1 MRPEVKMI
9 SPLYDYAFSEIFG
22 NQNNIDIT
30 TSFLKTLLDI
40 PEDEYDR
47 LTVVSPLLRKVFRT
61 EKTGVVDL
69 KLRTKS
75 GKIIHIELQVE
86 KRSNMRNRILYYVSR
101 LIGDQLKWGEDYNG
115 LHQVISIVICN
126 HNLLEEEDSYIN
138 VYELR
143 NEGNRSFTKLM
154 RLVILELPKLPETVD
169 RTVWPWLKF
178 LKCTKEEEYEMLAL
192 RYPEL
197 ERPVFCAKKMSL
209 WDKWRDIQFH
219 KNLWKID
226 ERNLYEQARID
237 GHAQGREE
245 GHAEGMAEGR
255 EEGHTQGVV
264 EGRAEGHAQGLNEG
278 HAQGVV
284 EGAAQEKL
292 EVARN
297 ALAKGLSVEMIH
309 DITGLD
315 IEIISRLLRT

>member
-1 MRPEVKMI
+1 MRLEVKMI

-30 TSFLKTLLDI
+30 TGFLKTLLDI

-69 KLRTKS
+69 KLSTKS

-86 KRSNMRNRILYYVSR
+86 KRSNMRNRVVYYLSR
-101 LIGDQLKWGEDYNG
+101 LIGDQLKWGEDYNE

-143 NEGNRSFTKLM
+143 NEENRSFTELM
-154 RLVILELPKLPETVD
+154 RIIILELPKLPETVD
-169 RTVWPWLKF
+169 RMVWPWLKF

-197 ERPVFCAKKMSL
+197 EKPVFCAKKMSL

-237 GHAQGREE
+237 GRTE
-245 GHAEGMAEGR
+245 GLTEGR
-255 EEGHTQGVV
+255 V
-264 EGRAEGHAQGLNEG
+264 EGINEG
-278 HAQGVV
+278 HAQGMAQGRT

-297 ALAKGLSVEMIH
+297 ALAKGLSVEMIR

-315 IEIISRLLRT
+315 IETITQHLSY